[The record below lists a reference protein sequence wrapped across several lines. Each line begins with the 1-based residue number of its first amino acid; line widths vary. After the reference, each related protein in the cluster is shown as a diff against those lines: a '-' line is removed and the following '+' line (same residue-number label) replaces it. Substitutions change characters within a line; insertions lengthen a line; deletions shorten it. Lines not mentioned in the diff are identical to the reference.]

1 KRTRNQNIYSI
12 ETLPRTGDDMRA
24 FRVEGTYKIN
34 PKRRQ
39 KFSIEIAAND
49 ENDAIH
55 RILSNLGSRHKVP
68 RKQIQL
74 NEIKEINNEEIT
86 NPVVRYLV
94 GGAR

>member
-1 KRTRNQNIYSI
+1 
-12 ETLPRTGDDMRA
+12 MRA